1 MLNIAQEGP
10 GDITSSPKSNAAT
23 QAKRERSSLLRCTV
37 PKEKMAGAPALLLLL
52 TLGLCCPGIHGQRY
66 EMKIRSATQP
76 QMGQRLDLRCESS
89 NEDSGVYWVHQD
101 KAGTLRFIV
110 FISSLSRTTFAGNT
124 RTSKRFE
131 AGKDSMFYWLV
142 VKSFMPQDEGNYF
155 CLININQVLY
165 FSSGQPVFFP
175 VTTTVA
181 HTTPAPTIQRGITK
195 RDPCLKTTD
204 TETSK
209 EKELDF
215 LCDIFIWVPLTAA
228 CFLLLIALAITVI
241 LCQQTRRRRC
251 RCKRPANGK
260 PNVKRGTPGPHV

>member
-1 MLNIAQEGP
+1 
-10 GDITSSPKSNAAT
+10 
-23 QAKRERSSLLRCTV
+23 
-37 PKEKMAGAPALLLLL
+37 
-52 TLGLCCPGIHGQRY
+52 
-66 EMKIRSATQP
+66 MKIRSATQP

-175 VTTTVA
+175 GQQHLHPTSLSSAKMPSTSCPA
-181 HTTPAPTIQRGITK
+181 FCNQSPLPQTPLSVLACSRHFLTSAPRGSLLAFSWPKAKVMEQTQHHLS
-195 RDPCLKTTD
+195 P
-204 TETSK
+204 S
-209 EKELDF
+209 
-215 LCDIFIWVPLTAA
+215 PL
-228 CFLLLIALAITVI
+228 LHPIH
-241 LCQQTRRRRC
+241 
-251 RCKRPANGK
+251 GS
-260 PNVKRGTPGPHV
+260 

>member
-1 MLNIAQEGP
+1 QQNLQVIMVLP
-10 GDITSSPKSNAAT
+10 LHLTSHP
-23 QAKRERSSLLRCTV
+23 
-37 PKEKMAGAPALLLLL
+37 MD
-52 TLGLCCPGIHGQRY
+52 
-66 EMKIRSATQP
+66 SATQP

-175 VTTTVA
+175 G
-181 HTTPAPTIQRGITK
+181 H
-195 RDPCLKTTD
+195 
-204 TETSK
+204 K

-241 LCQQTRRRRC
+241 LVRC
-251 RCKRPANGK
+251 PCPWQGTGNG
-260 PNVKRGTPGPHV
+260 